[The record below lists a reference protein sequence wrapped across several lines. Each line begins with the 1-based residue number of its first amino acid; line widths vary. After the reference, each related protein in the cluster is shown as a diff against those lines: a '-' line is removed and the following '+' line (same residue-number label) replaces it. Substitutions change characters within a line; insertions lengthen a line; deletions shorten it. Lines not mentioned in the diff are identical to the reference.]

1 MFANETANEAANNVT
16 NKVANKGSMKIEINH
31 GRLIDCTAS
40 LDAVQSLYI
49 ADQCIVAV
57 GTAPVGWTA
66 QKIIDASGKVVCTG
80 LVDLCARLRE
90 PGLEHKATLESEM
103 LAAVAGGVTA
113 MVAPPDTDP
122 VLDEPG
128 LVEMLKRRA
137 LALNQARV
145 YPLGALT
152 VGLLGAKLTEMVEL
166 TEAGCVGFTNGDH
179 PIVDTVV
186 LYRAMQYA
194 ATYGYTVWLRPEE
207 AHLARGGIA
216 HDGEVASRLGL
227 AGIPASAETV
237 AIATII
243 TLMRDTGARVH
254 LARLSSRLGVDL
266 VRTAKAE
273 GLPLTCDVGVHHLL
287 LTDRDIGHFDSQYRF
302 APPLRSPSDRDALSR
317 GVIDGTI
324 DAICSDHTP
333 VDEDAKNVPFGEA
346 EPGATGLELLLP
358 LTLKWAGHASV
369 SMADALRKITSAPSA
384 LLRREVG
391 HPGGGL
397 AVGAAADLCIFDPA
411 AFWAVTPQTLRS
423 QGKNTPYLR
432 RELQGRVTHTLVNGA
447 LVFKA

>member
-1 MFANETANEAANNVT
+1 
-16 NKVANKGSMKIEINH
+16 MKIEINK
-31 GRLIDCTAS
+31 GRLIDGAGK

-49 ADQCIVAV
+49 ADGRIAAIGVA
-57 GTAPVGWTA
+57 PEGWTPG
-66 QKIIDASGKVVCTG
+66 KVIDASGKIVCAG
-80 LVDLCARLRE
+80 LIDLCARLRE
-90 PGLEHKATLESEM
+90 PGLEHKAGLESEM
-103 LAAVAGGVTA
+103 LAAVAGGVTS
-113 MVAPPDTDP
+113 MVVPPDTDP

-137 LALNQARV
+137 VALNQARV

-152 VGLLGAKLTEMVEL
+152 VGLHGEKLTEMVEL
-166 TEAGCVGFTNGDH
+166 TEAGCVGFTNCDER
-179 PIVDTVV
+179 IVDTVV

-194 ATYGYTVWLRPEE
+194 ATYQYTVWLRAED

-216 HDGEVASRLGL
+216 HDGEVATRLGL
-227 AGIPASAETV
+227 AGIPVSAETV

-243 TLMRDTGARVH
+243 TLMRDTGARIH
-254 LARLSSRLGVDL
+254 LARLSSRLGVDM
-266 VRTAKAE
+266 VRAAKAE

-302 APPLRSPSDRDALSR
+302 APPLRSPSDRDALTR

-333 VDEDAKNVPFGEA
+333 VDEDEKNVPFGEA
-346 EPGATGLELLLP
+346 QPGATGLELLLP
-358 LTLKWAGHASV
+358 LTLKWAEQAKV
-369 SMADALRKITSAPSA
+369 SIADALQKITSAPSA
-384 LLRREVG
+384 LLPREIG
-391 HPGGGL
+391 HQGKL
-397 AVGAAADLCIFDPA
+397 AAGAPADVCVFDPA

-423 QGKNTPYLR
+423 QGNNTPYLR

>member
-1 MFANETANEAANNVT
+1 MNANPG
-16 NKVANKGSMKIEINH
+16 KKIEINQ
-31 GRLIDCTAS
+31 GRVIDAAS
-40 LDAVQSLYI
+40 GVDGVQSLYLADGKILAIGTPPAGWI
-49 ADQCIVAV
+49 ADKV
-57 GTAPVGWTA
+57 
-66 QKIIDASGKVVCTG
+66 IDAAGKIVCAG

-90 PGLEHKATLESEM
+90 PGYEHKATLESEL
-103 LAAVAGGVTA
+103 LAAVAGGVTSL
-113 MVAPPDTDP
+113 VCPPDTDP

-137 LALNQARV
+137 TALNQTRV

-152 VGLLGAKLTEMVEL
+152 SGLRGEQLSEMVEL

-186 LYRAMQYA
+186 LFRGLQYA
-194 ATYGYTVWLRPEE
+194 ATYGYPVWLRPED

-216 HDGEVASRLGL
+216 HDGEVATRLGL
-227 AGIPASAETV
+227 AGIPVSAETI

-243 TLMRDTGARVH
+243 TLMRETGANVH
-254 LARLSSRLGVDL
+254 LARLSSRQGVDL
-266 VRTAKAE
+266 VREAKAE
-273 GLPLTCDVGVHHLL
+273 GLPITCDVGIHHLL

-302 APPLRSPSDRDALSR
+302 APPLRSPTDRDALSR

-333 VDEDAKNVPFGEA
+333 VDDDAKNVPFGEA

-358 LTLKWAGHASV
+358 LTLKWAAQANV
-369 SMADALRKITSAPSA
+369 DVAVALGKITASPAA
-384 LLRREVG
+384 LLGVSAGRIV
-391 HPGGGL
+391 
-397 AVGAAADLCIFDPA
+397 AGAPADVCVFDPA
-411 AFWAVTPQTLRS
+411 AYWALTAQTLRS
-423 QGKNTPYLR
+423 QGKNTPWLR
-432 RELQGRVTHTLVNGA
+432 RELQGRVTHTIVDGA